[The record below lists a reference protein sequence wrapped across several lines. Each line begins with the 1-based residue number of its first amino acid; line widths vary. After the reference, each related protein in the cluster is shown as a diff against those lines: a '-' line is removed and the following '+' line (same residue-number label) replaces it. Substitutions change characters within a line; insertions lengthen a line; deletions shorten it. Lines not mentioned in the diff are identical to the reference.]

1 MAANVLV
8 LFVCTLISGAFMFSF
23 LGNYIIKSYSN
34 ELLDDS
40 MRINNATTFFI
51 SNKSHITEK
60 LYSMN
65 LEGICKRWD
74 GMAFI
79 TDLEGRVVI
88 SSNQFGATTSA
99 SSIDKKIISEV
110 ISEKQSI
117 KFSDFNGTFTEEG
130 LTVGVPFEY
139 NGEIIGATFLVIPT
153 PELYRSRYEIFKAFL
168 FAMVIAIIISA
179 VISYLLSLYMILPIK
194 SLNQV
199 AKRISKGDFKAR
211 VKIRGK
217 DEIAQ
222 LGETFN
228 LMATSLENL
237 DNVRSSF
244 VSNVSHELRTPMT
257 TISGFVEGILD
268 GTIPEKE
275 QKRYLTIVLDETKRL
290 ARLVAEFLLL
300 TKLESGEKTLEKKVF
315 DINELIRVSVLK
327 FEKQLVDKNI
337 SVDINFGTEKAMVLA
352 DKDSISRVLT
362 NLFDNAV
369 KFNFENGYLKIEVF
383 EKNKK
388 INVSVENSGIGINS
402 EELGLIWERF
412 YKTDKSRSL
421 DKKGVGLGLYLI
433 QNIIATHG
441 EKIWAESE
449 NNAFAR
455 FIFTLSPSEE

>member
-1 MAANVLV
+1 
-8 LFVCTLISGAFMFSF
+8 
-23 LGNYIIKSYSN
+23 
-34 ELLDDS
+34 
-40 MRINNATTFFI
+40 
-51 SNKSHITEK
+51 
-60 LYSMN
+60 
-65 LEGICKRWD
+65 
-74 GMAFI
+74 
-79 TDLEGRVVI
+79 
-88 SSNQFGATTSA
+88 
-99 SSIDKKIISEV
+99 
-110 ISEKQSI
+110 
-117 KFSDFNGTFTEEG
+117 
-130 LTVGVPFEY
+130 
-139 NGEIIGATFLVIPT
+139 
-153 PELYRSRYEIFKAFL
+153 
-168 FAMVIAIIISA
+168 
-179 VISYLLSLYMILPIK
+179 MILPIK

-433 QNIIATHG
+433 QNIIAAHG

-455 FIFTLSPSEE
+455 FVFTLSPSEE